1 MPSDYPIAENRPD
14 LVRAPSGLKF
24 DEITLEAVMEGRV
37 AMQDLRV
44 TAEALSAQAGIAE
57 AAGRP
62 QLAENL
68 LRAAELVSVPEE
80 KILAIYNALR
90 PGRATREHLLA
101 LADELE
107 SRFAAG
113 RCAQLI
119 REAAE
124 R

>member
-1 MPSDYPIAENRPD
+1 MPADYPIAEKRPD
-14 LVRAPSGLKF
+14 LVRAPSGLQF

-44 TAEALSAQAGIAE
+44 TAEALCAQAGIAE

>member
-1 MPSDYPIAENRPD
+1 MPVDYPIAEKRPD
-14 LVRAPSGLKF
+14 LVETPSGLRF
-24 DEITLEAVMEGRV
+24 EEITLEAVLEGRV

-44 TAEALSAQAGIAE
+44 TASALCAQAGIAE
-57 AAGRP
+57 AAGRL

-68 LRAAELVSVPEE
+68 LRAAELVSVPEDR
-80 KILAIYNALR
+80 ILAVYNALR

-107 SRFAAG
+107 SRYAAG

>member
-1 MPSDYPIAENRPD
+1 MPADYPIAEKRPD
-14 LVRAPSGLKF
+14 LVRAPSGLGYN
-24 DEITLEAVMEGRV
+24 EITLEAVLEGRV

-44 TAEALSAQAGIAE
+44 TAAALCAQAGIAE

-68 LRAAELVSVPEE
+68 LRAAELVNVPEE
-80 KILAIYNALR
+80 KILDIYNALR

-107 SRFAAG
+107 SGFAAG

>member
-1 MPSDYPIAENRPD
+1 MPSDYPIAEKRPD

-44 TAEALSAQAGIAE
+44 TAEALCAQAGIAE

-107 SRFAAG
+107 SRFVAG